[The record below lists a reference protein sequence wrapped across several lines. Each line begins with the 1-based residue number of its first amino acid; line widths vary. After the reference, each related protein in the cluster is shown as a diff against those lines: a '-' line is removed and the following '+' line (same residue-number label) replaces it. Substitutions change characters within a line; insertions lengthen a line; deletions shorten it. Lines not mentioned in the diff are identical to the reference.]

1 MSKLTRRLFLGTSAA
16 CACGLAAGH
25 GAFAATTVLPKPA
38 VTPKLSQFHHG
49 EVQLLDGPLRT
60 QFDYQHNLYVN
71 LDPDMLLKPFR
82 LRTGMEAPGADMG
95 GWYDSS
101 SDFDVEPGSQHP
113 TMHGFV
119 PGHTFGQY
127 ISGLSRD
134 YAITGDPATKAR
146 ITLLVDEYAKTV
158 SPRFFDD
165 YNLPAYTYD
174 KLVVGLMDA
183 WYYAGVAEAKPTLD
197 KLTDVATPY
206 LPERALNRI
215 EMREKPHKRTAQAWD
230 ESYTMP
236 ENLFLAYSRGMGDRY
251 RTMALRYIEDETYFT
266 PLSEGINPFA
276 SQHAYSHVNGLSS
289 AMQSYFML
297 GEDRYLTAAKN
308 GFAFIEAQ
316 SYATGGWGPNETLM
330 GANDAGRMYDSLKD
344 VHASFETPCG
354 AYGHFKITR
363 YLLRTTG
370 DSHYGDSMERVLYN
384 TILGAKPTLADG
396 TTFYYSDYNEQAR
409 KGYHPDKWPCCS
421 GTFIQLTA
429 DYGISAYLFDAKAIY
444 VNLYV
449 PSKVKATLNG
459 HAVTLTQTTDYPR
472 TNTSRLTVDV
482 KQPAA
487 FALSLRIPAWA
498 GPKTAVAI
506 NGQPWS
512 GAVTAGQFIDITRTW
527 NPGDTVDIA
536 FDMTP
541 RLEPLNAAH
550 PEMVALMSGP
560 LVLFPIGD
568 SGPVLT
574 RADYLGATQ
583 TAPDTWTVHAAD
595 RTVTL
600 KPFMA
605 ITDETY
611 RLYSPVTA

>member
-1 MSKLTRRLFLGTSAA
+1 MTQLNRRRFLGVSTA
-16 CACGLAAGH
+16 CTCGLTAGSS
-25 GAFAATTVLPKPA
+25 AFAAPPLPKPA
-38 VTPKLSQFHHG
+38 VTPKLSQFRYG

-60 QFDYQHNLYVN
+60 QFDYQHDLYVN

-82 LRTGMEAPGADMG
+82 VRSGLPAPGADMG

-101 SDFDVEPGSQHP
+101 SDFDVEPGSKHP

-146 ITLLVDEYAKTV
+146 ITLLVDEYAKTL
-158 SPRFFDD
+158 SPKFFDD

-183 WYYAGVAEAKPTLD
+183 WTYAGVAEAKPTLD
-197 KLTDVATPY
+197 KLTDIALPY
-206 LPERALNRI
+206 LPQRALNRI
-215 EMREKPHKRTAQAWD
+215 EMRERPHKRVAQGWD

-236 ENLFLAYSRGMGDRY
+236 ENLFLAYSRGMGERY
-251 RTMALRYIEDETYFT
+251 KAMAIRYIEDETYFS
-266 PLSEGINPFA
+266 PLAEGVNPFA
-276 SQHAYSHVNGLSS
+276 NQHAYSHVNGLSS
-289 AMQSYFML
+289 AMQSYLVL
-297 GEDRYLTAAKN
+297 GDEHYLTAAKN

-330 GANDAGRMYDSLKD
+330 GANDTGRLYDSLKD

-384 TILGAKPTLADG
+384 TILGAKPTLPDG
-396 TTFYYSDYNEQAR
+396 TTFYYSDYNEAAK

-421 GTFIQLTA
+421 GTFIQLTS
-429 DYGISAYLFDAKAIY
+429 DYGISAYLFDAKALY
-444 VNLYV
+444 VNLYI

-459 HAVTLTQTTDYPR
+459 HAVTLTQITDYPKA
-472 TNTSRLTVDV
+472 NTTKLAIGIER
-482 KQPAA
+482 PAT
-487 FALSLRIPAWA
+487 FTLNLRIPGWS
-498 GPKTAVAI
+498 GPKTTVTV
-506 NGQPWS
+506 NGQPVS
-512 GAVTAGQFIDITRTW
+512 ADITPGRFASLTRLW
-527 NPGDTVDIA
+527 APGDTVEVA

-550 PEMVALMSGP
+550 PEMVALMTGP
-560 LVLFPIGD
+560 LVLFPIND
-568 SGPVLT
+568 TGPALA
-574 RADYLGATQ
+574 REDWLGAQAQ
-583 TAPDTWTVHAAD
+583 TPDTWVVHATD

-611 RLYSPVTA
+611 RLYNPLKTA

>member
-1 MSKLTRRLFLGTSAA
+1 MTQLNRRHFLGVSTA
-16 CACGLAAGH
+16 CTCGLAAGS
-25 GAFAATTVLPKPA
+25 GVFAATAVPKPA
-38 VTPKLSQFHHG
+38 VTPKLSQFRHG
-49 EVQLLDGPLRT
+49 DVQLLDGPLRT
-60 QFDYQHNLYVN
+60 QFDYQHDLYVN

-82 LRTGMEAPGADMG
+82 LRVGLPAPGADMG

-101 SDFDVEPGSQHP
+101 SDFDVEPGSKHP

-134 YAITGDPATKAR
+134 YAITGEPATKAR
-146 ITLLVDEYAKTV
+146 VTLLVDAYIKTI
-158 SPRFFDD
+158 SPKFFDD

-183 WYYAGVAEAKPTLD
+183 WYYAGVAEAKPALD
-197 KLTDVATPY
+197 TLTDVALPY

-215 EMREKPHKRTAQAWD
+215 EMRERPHKRTAQAWD

-236 ENLFLAYSRGMGDRY
+236 ENLFLAYQRGMGERY

-266 PLSEGINPFA
+266 PLAEGVNPFA
-276 SQHAYSHVNGLSS
+276 NQHAYSHVNGLSS
-289 AMQSYFML
+289 AMQSYLVL
-297 GEDRYLTAAKN
+297 GDERYLTAAKN

-316 SYATGGWGPNETLM
+316 SYATGGWGPAEALS
-330 GANDAGRMYDSLKD
+330 GAHDTERLYASLSD
-344 VHASFETPCG
+344 GHNSFETPCG

-396 TTFYYSDYNEQAR
+396 TTFYYSDYNEAAK

-429 DYGISAYLFDAKAIY
+429 DYGISAYLFDAKALY

-449 PSKVKATLNG
+449 PSKVRATLNG
-459 HAVTLTQTTDYPR
+459 QAVTLTQTTDYPKA
-472 TNTSRLTVDV
+472 NTTKLAISVDR
-482 KQPAA
+482 PAA
-487 FALSLRIPAWA
+487 FTLALRIPAWA
-498 GPKTAVAI
+498 GSKTAIAI
-506 NGQPWS
+506 NGHPVS
-512 GAVTAGQFIDITRTW
+512 VNLTPGRFANLTRVW
-527 NPGDTVDIA
+527 APGDTVELT
-536 FDMTP
+536 FDMGL

-560 LVLFPIGD
+560 LVLFPTND
-568 SGPVLT
+568 SGPPLT
-574 RADYLGATQ
+574 RADWLGATAQ
-583 TAPDTWTVHAAD
+583 TPDTWVVHTAD

-611 RLYSPVTA
+611 RLYSPLKTA

>member
-1 MSKLTRRLFLGTSAA
+1 MTQLNRRHFLGVSTA
-16 CACGLAAGH
+16 CTCGLAAGSS
-25 GAFAATTVLPKPA
+25 AFAATALPKPA

-49 EVQLLDGPLRT
+49 EVQLLDSPLRT
-60 QFDYQHNLYVN
+60 QFDYQHDLYVN

-82 LRTGMEAPGADMG
+82 VRSGLPAPGADMG
-95 GWYDSS
+95 GWYDSA
-101 SDFDVEPGSQHP
+101 SDFDVEPGSKHP

-146 ITLLVDEYAKTV
+146 ITLLVDEYAKTL
-158 SPRFFDD
+158 SPKFFDD

-197 KLTDVATPY
+197 KLTDIALPY

-215 EMREKPHKRTAQAWD
+215 EMRERPHKRVAQGWD

-236 ENLFLAYSRGMGDRY
+236 ENLFLAYSRGMGERY
-251 RTMALRYIEDETYFT
+251 RAMAIRYIEDETYFS
-266 PLSEGINPFA
+266 PLAEGVNPFA
-276 SQHAYSHVNGLSS
+276 NQHAYSHVNGLSS
-289 AMQSYFML
+289 AMQSYLVL
-297 GEDRYLTAAKN
+297 GDDHYLTAAKN

-330 GANDAGRMYDSLKD
+330 GANDTGRLYDSLKD

-384 TILGAKPTLADG
+384 TILGAKPTLPDG
-396 TTFYYSDYNEQAR
+396 TTFYYSDYNETAK

-429 DYGISAYLFDAKAIY
+429 DYGISAYLFDAKALY
-444 VNLYV
+444 VNLYI
-449 PSKVKATLNG
+449 PSKVQATLG
-459 HAVTLTQTTDYPR
+459 GRKVILTQTTDYPKA
-472 TNTSRLTVDV
+472 NTTKLAIGVDTYT
-482 KQPAA
+482 PFTLA
-487 FALSLRIPAWA
+487 LRIPAWA
-498 GPKTAVAI
+498 GPKTAILI
-506 NGQPWS
+506 NGRPVS
-512 GAVTAGQFIDITRTW
+512 MNIAPGHFAELTRVW
-527 NPGDTVDIA
+527 EPDDTVELV

-550 PEMVALMSGP
+550 PEMVALMTGP
-560 LVLFPIGD
+560 LVLFPIND
-568 SGPVLT
+568 AGPPLT
-574 RADYLGATQ
+574 REDWLGAQAQ
-583 TAPDTWTVHAAD
+583 TPDTWVVHATD

-611 RLYSPVTA
+611 RLYSPLKTA